1 MACLVLLTV
10 FKNLT
15 FKTTLKDIFSSAMR
29 VNKSYMGVYKI
40 YKNILKIQN
49 QLLSYVIVE
58 IKSKLLLIHLNVKM
72 IK

>member
-15 FKTTLKDIFSSAMR
+15 FKTTLKDIFSSAIR

-49 QLLSYVIVE
+49 RLLSYVIVE